1 MPFHPVAQQRLLSAA
16 QAFAMLP
23 PTQETAVAALR
34 GIRHCLHQLG
44 RERLVTLGE
53 TEIPLAALAQRFGD
67 AAHLNLA
74 VGLDHVRRSEAE
86 MMIRPREY
94 AFFVVDMG
102 DGRIRTRLSE

>member
-1 MPFHPVAQQRLLSAA
+1 VAFHPLAQQRLMNAA

-34 GIRHCLHQLG
+34 GLRGCLRQLG
-44 RERLVTLGE
+44 RDKLVTPAE
-53 TEIPLAALAQRFGD
+53 VDIPLAALAQRFGD

-86 MMIRPREY
+86 MLVRPREY
-94 AFFVVDMG
+94 SFFMADMG
-102 DGRIRTRLSE
+102 DGKVRTRLPE